1 MRALISALLA
11 SSTLLASSALAA
23 DSKTEAP
30 AAAAGT
36 ISCEAPV
43 AWDATEETL
52 KAQLGAENVEYLDL
66 GGPEGTE
73 MFGTRVYGKDPKKTF
88 DIVWSDDAKR
98 ANPSVINVNQIWSE
112 DGETAIAPEWKSTE
126 GVYLGMSIEE
136 LEKLNGKPFKLYGFG
151 WDYGG
156 SVISWEGGK
165 LEPAADAKCGV
176 SVILADTAMDG
187 TPGNLQGDTEIMSN
201 NKDMAKAKAQVS
213 RYSVYYVREETADPA
228 AETP

>member
-1 MRALISALLA
+1 MRCVMLGLMSAGALVC
-11 SSTLLASSALAA
+11 SALAA
-23 DSKTEAP
+23 ETAP
-30 AAAAGT
+30 ANV
-36 ISCEAPV
+36 ISCEGPV
-43 AWDATEETL
+43 AWDATEEKL

-112 DGETAIAPEWKSTE
+112 DGETATSPDWKSTE
-126 GVYLGMSIEE
+126 GIYLGMTIEE

-156 SVISWEGGK
+156 AVISWEGGK

-176 SVILADTAMDG
+176 SVTLADTAIDG

-201 NKDMAKAKAQVS
+201 TKGMEKAKAQVR
-213 RYSVYYVREETADPA
+213 RYSVYYVPEETADPA